1 MDRNADD
8 TDDADLRGS
17 ARVSNPAN
25 LRLMMYRGH
34 DTDVA
39 PLWGGGRWVAFA
51 TDVAP
56 LWGRGRWVAFT
67 TDVAPLWGGG
77 RWVAFATDVA
87 PLWGGGRW
95 GAFATDVA
103 PLWGGGPMGHFCQR
117 RCMPDMTGLECHAAH
132 HFFIAEALFIP

>member
-25 LRLMMYRGH
+25 LRLMMCRGH

-39 PLWGGGRWVAFA
+39 PLWGGGRWV
-51 TDVAP
+51 
-56 LWGRGRWVAFT
+56 
-67 TDVAPLWGGG
+67 
-77 RWVAFATDVA
+77 
-87 PLWGGGRW
+87 
-95 GAFATDVA
+95 AFATDVA

>member
-56 LWGRGRWVAFT
+56 LWG
-67 TDVAPLWGGG
+67 
-77 RWVAFATDVA
+77 
-87 PLWGGGRW
+87 GGRW

-103 PLWGGGPMGHFCQR
+103 PLWGRGPMGHFCQR
-117 RCMPDMTGLECHAAH
+117 RCMPDVTGLECHAAH